1 MSLHK
6 RGKNMKIL
14 ITNDDGINA
23 DGLVRLARVAK
34 EFGEVYVVA
43 PMHQQSANSHSLTL
57 SRSFE
62 ATRIDFPVLD
72 VKAYAVDG
80 TPSDCVRIGVLNIV
94 NKPDIVLSGINYGF
108 NLASDIQYSATCGAA
123 FEAVFQKVKAIAF
136 SEAANNVHEVS
147 DHYLKDILVYLID
160 KPFMPNKIY
169 NVNFPECSLSE
180 CNGILYDRITS
191 VAEFYEDSYLEERI
205 DENRFLY
212 TIKGNRNYKAEDGSD
227 LKAIFDNYISVG
239 IVSNIA

>member
-34 EFGEVYVVA
+34 ELGEVYVVA

-62 ATRIDFPVLD
+62 AVRVDFPVLD

-147 DHYLKDILVYLID
+147 DHYLKDILAYLID

-169 NVNFPECSLSE
+169 NVNFPECS
-180 CNGILYDRITS
+180 
-191 VAEFYEDSYLEERI
+191 
-205 DENRFLY
+205 
-212 TIKGNRNYKAEDGSD
+212 
-227 LKAIFDNYISVG
+227 
-239 IVSNIA
+239 